1 MKAIFLCPYHVL
13 FIVLSN
19 GHTEIAS
26 DLLALVFLAEEERE
40 KNSLVFYDS

>member
-1 MKAIFLCPYHVL
+1 MKAILLCPYHVL

-19 GHTEIAS
+19 GHIEIAS

-40 KNSLVFYDS
+40 KKQPSFL